1 MRRLNL
7 LLGSLLLISLFS
19 CTKDAELVASSF
31 TQQGGNNAFQS
42 GAVATDWENV
52 TNWNISDSSDFAI
65 YQHQN
70 SFTGIS
76 AEIMSSGAVMIFAK
90 GIRLDD
96 GRILDKPQK
105 LPYAVYPSPGRPAYH
120 EYYYYSLQ
128 PGTVHYKF
136 RSNKHN
142 YVPGANPEP
151 PASLQF
157 RTVIIPG
164 EFLQRMGYT
173 SHSVLTLTYDQLVS
187 LTGITP

>member
-1 MRRLNL
+1 MRRVNL
-7 LLGSLLLISLFS
+7 LIGILFTISLFS

-31 TQQGGNNAFQS
+31 SQQGGNAASQS
-42 GAVATDWENV
+42 GAVATNWEHII
-52 TNWNISDSSDFAI
+52 NWNISDSSDFAI
-65 YQHQN
+65 YQHQTA
-70 SFTGIS
+70 FTGVS
-76 AEIMSSGAVMIFAK
+76 GEILASGAVMIFAK

-120 EYYYYSLQ
+120 EYYYYSVQ
-128 PGTVHYKF
+128 PGSVHYKF

-142 YVPGANPEP
+142 YVPGADAEP

-157 RTVIIPG
+157 RAVIIPG

-173 SHSVLTLTYDQLVS
+173 PHSVLTLSYEQLVS
-187 LTGITP
+187 LTGIAP